1 MENCKT
7 VTLIKNF
14 LYIPAFLMA
23 VGIPEQAAWSIVA
36 LTILM
41 VVDFFTGILTSYKID
56 GRCAITSR
64 KMTMGAVAK
73 LLIVLIPFVLILAAK
88 GVGYDLVVLV
98 QGAISMLVLAETYS
112 IIGNIH
118 AFKTGKRSKEI
129 DAVSFVLKKI
139 KDMVF
144 VLLSKSTD
152 NPNIECK

>member
-41 VVDFFTGILTSYKID
+41 VVDFFTGIMTAYAID
-56 GRCAITSR
+56 GRESITSR
-64 KMTMGAVAK
+64 KMTIGAAAK
-73 LLIVLIPFVLILAAK
+73 ALILLIPFVLTLTAK
-88 GVGYDLVVLV
+88 GVGYDLVFFV
-98 QGAISMLVLAETYS
+98 QGSISMLVLAETYS

-139 KDMVF
+139 KDMLTE
-144 VLLSKSTD
+144 LLMHSTD
-152 NPNIECK
+152 KR